1 MRRAMCFAIAIAIAI
16 VPMVSA
22 LATTVN
28 VNVGPGFSFSPPN
41 PVVAPGDTVVWTFL
55 SFHSS
60 TSDVQSGP
68 EFWDSGIMGS
78 GTFSH
83 TFTTPGTY
91 PYYCSLHSFPGGTF
105 MNGSVQVQAAA
116 PAAVPTLTSVSPASG
131 SSAGGTAVTLTG
143 TNFDSTC
150 TVDFGGAAATAVSAT
165 NATTIDATT
174 PAHVAGAVSVGVTCG
189 VSTATLTNGFTFNN
203 APAITTVTPA
213 NALPGSTITITG
225 SGFQSG
231 ATVTFRGIA
240 SPTVTFVNATTL
252 QVVVPNIATGAAT
265 IVVTNP
271 DALSGSF
278 TGFTVTSI
286 AIPMLS
292 MELLLLLALALAIV
306 ALIRE

>member
-1 MRRAMCFAIAIAIAI
+1 MRRAMWFAIALAI
-16 VPMVSA
+16 VPTVSA
-22 LATTVN
+22 FATTVN
-28 VNVGPGFSFSPPN
+28 VSVGPGLSFSPPN
-41 PVVAPGDTVVWTFL
+41 VTVVPGDTVVWTFL

-68 EFWDSGIMGS
+68 EVWDSGVMLS

-105 MNGSVQVQAAA
+105 MNGSVQVQA
-116 PAAVPTLTSVSPASG
+116 PAAVPTLTSVSPSSG
-131 SSAGGTAVTLTG
+131 SSSGGTAVTLTG

-165 NATTIDATT
+165 NATTINATT
-174 PAHVAGAVSVGVTCG
+174 PAHAAGAVTVGVTCG
-189 VSTATLTNGFTFNN
+189 GSTATLTNGFTFNN
-203 APAITTVTPA
+203 APAITTVTPGG
-213 NALPGSTITITG
+213 ALPGSTITITG

-231 ATVTFRGIA
+231 ATVTFRGTA

-252 QVVVPNIATGAAT
+252 QAVVPNIANGAAT

-271 DALSGSF
+271 DTLSGSF
-278 TGFTVTSI
+278 SGFTVTSI

-292 MELLLLLALALAIV
+292 TEFLLLLGLALAIV
-306 ALIRE
+306 AAIRSR